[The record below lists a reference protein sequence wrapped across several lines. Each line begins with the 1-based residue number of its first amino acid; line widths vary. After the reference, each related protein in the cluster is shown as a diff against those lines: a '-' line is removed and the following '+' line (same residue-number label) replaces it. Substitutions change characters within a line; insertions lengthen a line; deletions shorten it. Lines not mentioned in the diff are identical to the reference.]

1 MSKHVRVSEDEA
13 EVVLAELVT
22 VEQAATLP
30 KRREAFTALR
40 LAVEAGSLDD
50 DHVQTL
56 EPVLELA
63 LQTGRVRALHGPAGE
78 QAALRL
84 YRRLPCG
91 AELRRT
97 AVEVT
102 DALAAFQGRELETLS
117 IDAVGPA
124 AYSLSLSAGGLA
136 LTIRLDRQGARVAS
150 VAA

>member
-1 MSKHVRVSEDEA
+1 MSDSVRVSGDEA

-30 KRREAFTALR
+30 KRREAFAALR
-40 LAVEAGSLDD
+40 TAVEDGQLDP
-50 DHVQTL
+50 DHVETL
-56 EPVLELA
+56 EPMLELA
-63 LQTGRVRALHGPAGE
+63 LQTGRIRALHGPGGE

-84 YRRLPCG
+84 YRRLPSG
-91 AELRRT
+91 TELRRT

-102 DALAAFQGRELETLS
+102 EALAALQGRELETVS

-124 AYSLSLSAGGLA
+124 AYSVSLSAGGLA

>member
-1 MSKHVRVSEDEA
+1 VSDTIRVSSDEA
-13 EVVLAELVT
+13 EVVLAELGT
-22 VEQAATLP
+22 VLQAATLP
-30 KRREAFTALR
+30 KRREAFAALR
-40 LAVEAGSLDD
+40 SAVEAGELDD

-56 EPVLELA
+56 EPLLELA
-63 LQTGRVRALHGPAGE
+63 LQTGRIRALHGPAGE

-97 AVEVT
+97 AHEVT
-102 DALAAFQGRELETLS
+102 EALASLQGRELETLS